1 MTNIHP
7 TAVIEANAAI
17 ASDVTIGP
25 YCIVGAD
32 VTLDD
37 GVTLMGHVVIGGRTT
52 VGPRCTVYPFTSL
65 GLPPQDLKYRGE
77 PSRLT
82 IGRETV
88 IREHVTMNPGTEAG
102 GMLTRVGEHCLFM
115 VGAHVAHD
123 CQIGD
128 HVILVNNATLGGHV
142 EVGDWAILGGL
153 SAAHQYVRI
162 GRHAMIGGKTGVEND
177 VIPYGSV
184 VGNRAH
190 LSGLNIIGLR
200 RRRFSRDDIHA
211 LRTAYRLFFADE
223 GTMAERIA
231 DVAELFPDNEAVME
245 VVNFI
250 RTDSSRSVCQPKS
263 GRGAA

>member
-1 MTNIHP
+1 MSEIHP
-7 TAVIEANAAI
+7 TAVIDANAKI
-17 ASDVTIGP
+17 GSDVTIGP

-32 VTLDD
+32 VKLED
-37 GVTLMGHVVIGGRTT
+37 GVTLMGHVVVGGRTT
-52 VGPRCTVYPFTSL
+52 VGAGCTVYPFSSL

-128 HVILVNNATLGGHV
+128 RVILVNNATLGGHV
-142 EVGDWAILGGL
+142 EVGDWAIFGGL

-162 GRHAMIGGKTGVEND
+162 GRHAMVGGKTGVEND

-190 LSGLNIIGLR
+190 LSGLNIIGLKR
-200 RRRFSRDDIHA
+200 RGFSHAIINDLRR
-211 LRTAYRLFFADE
+211 AYRLIFAQE
-223 GTMAERIA
+223 GTLNERLD
-231 DVAELFPDNEAVME
+231 DVAELFSDNEPVME
-245 VVNFI
+245 IVCFI
-250 RTDSSRSVCQPKS
+250 RADSSRAVCQP
-263 GRGAA
+263 RLDDAA